1 VQIFATGAGSTTPAL
16 LAGEPAPASA
26 SPLVLTNVQPTVTI
40 GGQAARVQFSG
51 MAPGY
56 VGLWQINA
64 EVPAS
69 VAPGPAVPLV
79 IAVPSSSGSITS
91 NTVTIAV
98 E

>member
-1 VQIFATGAGSTTPAL
+1 MAPWVNVWPGIDVPFSRAWSSYRLANLLEPWSVRDAAL
-16 LAGEPAPASA
+16 I
-26 SPLVLTNVQPTVTI
+26 T
-40 GGQAARVQFSG
+40 G